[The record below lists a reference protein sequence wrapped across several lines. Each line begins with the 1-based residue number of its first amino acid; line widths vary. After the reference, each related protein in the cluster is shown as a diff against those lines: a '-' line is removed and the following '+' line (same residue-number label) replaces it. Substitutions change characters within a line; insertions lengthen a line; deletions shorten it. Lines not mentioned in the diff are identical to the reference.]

1 VLCLVIDRS
10 VLHGELDHAVEEA
23 VAGGVD
29 WVQVRERTL
38 GGEALAELTLRVG
51 AAAKRGAERRRAP
64 VSLIVNRRADIA
76 LACAADGLHLGFD
89 AVPSSVARELLG
101 PDARIG
107 RSVHDPTEIDPEA
120 ALSYVHLAPV
130 FSPLSKASER
140 EPLGLSGVHAA
151 SQRGVPVLAQG
162 GVDAS
167 NAAAVIEAGAAGLA
181 VTGAIL
187 MQQHPGEA
195 ARALRRTLDA

>member
-1 VLCLVIDRS
+1 MLCLVIDRS
-10 VLHGELDHAVEEA
+10 VLCGELDHAVEEA

-51 AAAKRGAERRRAP
+51 ASARRGAERRRAP

-89 AVPSSVARELLG
+89 AVSPKVARDLLG

-107 RSVHDPTEIDPEA
+107 RSVHDPAEIDGEA
-120 ALSYVHLAPV
+120 ALSYVHLAPI
-130 FSPLSKASER
+130 FSPLSKLSER
-140 EPLGLSGVHAA
+140 KPLGLEGVRSA

-167 NAAAVIEAGAAGLA
+167 NAAAVVAAGAAGLA

-195 ARALRRTLDA
+195 AQALRRTLDA